1 MFDALRRFWARVW
14 RRWVKRPALEAGSG
28 VVWDLH
34 DPAVVC
40 LPETEAAMS
49 DGPTELWLARLRAEV
64 PFPQPAYGAV
74 EAPGSVREV
83 QARIREATAEVLAG
97 VARAR
102 AGAVLEDGDEPDWFV
117 ALADRLVPTAAWLVG
132 VGATGGMEVPEKI
145 REVAE
150 RVQKVPMLKGVLGN
164 LGELVASVPQ
174 LFEQNTQQ
182 LAQTQGSY
190 FLLLR
195 AHLEAVLGPLA
206 GEGGTVEVRF
216 DVPALGQRVAELV
229 PPPVPG
235 SPTGGTVGRVLCPA
249 VRVRVVPGGE
259 GEPVSYARGA
269 HVRGR

>member
-1 MFDALRRFWARVW
+1 M
-14 RRWVKRPALEAGSG
+14 PAL
-28 VVWDLH
+28 D
-34 DPAVVC
+34 DPRVVC
-40 LPETEAAMS
+40 LPDTEAAMS

-64 PFPQPAYGAV
+64 PFPQPAYGVV

-83 QARIREATAEVLAG
+83 QARMRDATADVLAG
-97 VARAR
+97 VARAH
-102 AGAVLEDGDEPDWFV
+102 AGTALDDGDEPDWFV

-132 VGATGGMEVPEKI
+132 VGATSGMEVPDKV
-145 REVAE
+145 RELAE
-150 RVQKVPMLKGVLGN
+150 RAQKVTMLKTVLGN
-164 LGELVASVPQ
+164 LGELVTNIPQ

-195 AHLEAVLGPLA
+195 AHLEAVLAPLA

-216 DVPALGQRVAELV
+216 DTPSLGQRVAELV

-249 VRVRVVPGGE
+249 VRVRIVPTGDA
-259 GEPVSYARGA
+259 EPRSYARGA